1 MPMPR
6 RYPRAARGASGRL
19 VCSGRAAVRHHRR
32 SRGQHRRLRDRAG
45 VARRLDRVHARHNNG
60 CDEGKRPARTRRGRD
75 LHRPRPRRLPRA
87 PGGRRDHTLRTASA
101 ALDGHD
107 LFAAPPAMEA
117 SRDYRR
123 WAFESA
129 MLDLA
134 LQQHGSSLAAAVG
147 REARPVR
154 FVASTRADIGGWIE
168 VDPALEFKLDPE
180 EDWDDELI
188 AQLAATGRVRVLDFK
203 AYYRGTA
210 VDMIPDPVLYRAI
223 ATAFPEAAIE
233 DASLEGE
240 CREALRGAEDRL
252 SFDAP
257 IHSLADVDALPV
269 SVKWLNVKPSRFGTL
284 ERLLECIEACENRG
298 VRMYGGGQFE
308 LGVGRR
314 QIQTLASVFY
324 ADTPN
329 DVAPAIY
336 NAGGP
341 RPGLPK
347 SPLPAFDQVGF

>member
-1 MPMPR
+1 VPLFDTIADLAVSIDGYETERSSLDVSTGFTRITTTVVMNGKGLQG
-6 RYPRAARGASGRL
+6 RGEDVTYTGGDHDGFPEHL
-19 VCSGRAAVRHHRR
+19 PV
-32 SRGQHRRLRDRAG
+32 AG
-45 VARRLDRVHARHNNG
+45 
-60 CDEGKRPARTRRGRD
+60 
-75 LHRPRPRRLPRA
+75 
-87 PGGRRDHTLRTASA
+87 DHSLRTASA
-101 ALDGHD
+101 ALDDHD
-107 LFAAPPAMEA
+107 LFAAAPAMEA

-129 MLDLA
+129 ILDLA
-134 LQQHGSSLAAAVG
+134 LQQHGTSLAAAVG

-154 FVASTRADIGGWIE
+154 FVASTRADIGGWID
-168 VDPALEFKLDPE
+168 VDPTLEFKLDPE
-180 EDWDDELI
+180 EGWDTDLI
-188 AQLAATGRVRVLDFK
+188 ARLAAMGRVRVLDFK

-210 VDMIPDPVLYRAI
+210 VDMTPDPVLYRMI
-223 ATAFPEAAIE
+223 ATAFPEAVIE
-233 DASLEGE
+233 DASLEGD
-240 CREALRGAEDRL
+240 CRDALRGAEDRL

-269 SVKWLNVKPSRFGTL
+269 AVKWLNIKPSRFGTI
-284 ERLLECIEACENRG
+284 ERLLECIEACEGRG

-329 DVAPAIY
+329 DVAPGIY

>member
-1 MPMPR
+1 VPLFDAIADLPVSIDGYEIERTSLDVSTGFTRVTTTVVMNGQGLQG
-6 RYPRAARGASGRL
+6 RGEDVTYTGTDHDGFPEGLPVAGEHSL
-19 VCSGRAAVRHHRR
+19 R
-32 SRGQHRRLRDRAG
+32 S
-45 VARRLDRVHARHNNG
+45 
-60 CDEGKRPARTRRGRD
+60 
-75 LHRPRPRRLPRA
+75 
-87 PGGRRDHTLRTASA
+87 ASA
-101 ALDGHD
+101 ALEGHD
-107 LFAAPPAMEA
+107 LFAAAPEMDA

-129 MLDLA
+129 ILDLA
-134 LQQHGSSLAAAVG
+134 LQQRGISLASAVG

-154 FVASTRADIGGWIE
+154 FVASTRADISGWID
-168 VDPALEFKLDPE
+168 VDPTLEFKLDPDE
-180 EDWDDELI
+180 SWDAGLI
-188 AQLAATGRVRVLDFK
+188 ARLAATGRVRVLDFK
-203 AYYRGTA
+203 AYYHGTS
-210 VDMIPDPVLYRAI
+210 VDVTPDPVLYRTLA
-223 ATAFPEAAIE
+223 AEFPEVVIE

-269 SVKWLNVKPSRFGTL
+269 RVRWLNVKPSRFGTL
-284 ERLLECIEACENRG
+284 ERLLECIEACEGRG

-324 ADTPN
+324 PDTPN
-329 DVAPAIY
+329 DVAPGIY

-341 RPGLPK
+341 RPGLPR
-347 SPLPAFDQVGF
+347 SPLPQFDQVGF